1 MIKINKDKIEED
13 DGFREYALKEAYD
26 VKKQYVQLGM
36 IVLGFIITTLLI
48 ESTIKWI
55 SVVATIGII
64 ALVVYSLVW
73 LKRLIGP
80 VFIW

>member
-1 MIKINKDKIEED
+1 MNNKEDKGLKD
-13 DGFREYALKEAYD
+13 FALLESQR

-48 ESTIKWI
+48 ESTVKWI

-64 ALVVYSLVW
+64 ALVVYSVLW
-73 LKRLIGP
+73 LKRLVGP
-80 VFIW
+80 VFRW